1 MPVTS
6 IHQDSDERNV
16 NNDLLT
22 AAQEGEARERA
33 SLPPGPE
40 DPLRSERRL
49 IRMGLDL
56 HDGPLQDVV
65 EIGMEVSLLSRNLT
79 GLMPEDENTARIL
92 SQLTDVHARL
102 FALERDLRELAYA
115 ADTPT
120 VGMRPLRATVAEA
133 LAEFERYGDT
143 RVHARLE
150 GDFEHLTPSQRIALL
165 RILGEALANA
175 RNHGGAGN
183 VQVTITSAGD
193 DVLAEIIDD
202 GDGFDVEAGLARAAR
217 RGRLGLLGM
226 AERVRLL
233 GGHFDI
239 ESRPGETKLTVR
251 LRRYTG
257 EALDD

>member
-1 MPVTS
+1 MTS
-6 IHQDSDERNV
+6 IDQGSSERNLD
-16 NNDLLT
+16 NDLLT
-22 AAQEGEARERA
+22 AAQDGTTRERA
-33 SLPPGPE
+33 APSLAPDE
-40 DPLRSERRL
+40 SLRSERRL

-65 EIGMEVSLLSRNLT
+65 EIGMEVSLLARNLS
-79 GLMPEDENTARIL
+79 GLLPEDETTSRIL

-120 VGMRPLRATVAEA
+120 VGLRPLHVTVAET
-133 LAEFERYGDT
+133 LEEFERHGDI
-143 RVHARLE
+143 RVHARLDGE
-150 GDFEHLTPSQRIALL
+150 FDHLTPSQRIALL
-165 RILGEALANA
+165 RILGEALTNA

-183 VQVTITSAGD
+183 VHVTITSADD
-193 DVLAEIIDD
+193 DVLAEIVDD

-239 ESRPGETKLTVR
+239 ESRPGETKLTVL

-257 EALDD
+257 EDLDD